1 MGQHKINDNGH
12 FRWFDTDEDYYAYIR
27 VRRQFDSAEEYDN
40 ARADFKSDTELLSYL
55 ERKGDD
61 GYQHWLIINRKT
73 RYDSEETYQEYLM
86 RSNDEIYQS
95 WILLHHELSYPD
107 DYDKWY
113 KEYLDEKAKYGSDE
127 NFKDYLKKE
136 IEQRD
141 ERERVEYDQH
151 VEQRKQK
158 AKILINAGFGIL
170 AAIILIFGIK
180 WHWSIV
186 IILILMVIL
195 LVGCILVTKK
205 VLDNIY

>member
-1 MGQHKINDNGH
+1 MGQHKINDDGH
-12 FRWFDTDEDYYAYIR
+12 FRWFDTDEDFYAYKR
-27 VRRQFDSAEEYDN
+27 VRKQFDSAEEYDN
-40 ARADFKSDTELLSYL
+40 ARADFKSDTELFSYL
-55 ERKGDD
+55 ERKGDE
-61 GYQHWLIINRKT
+61 GYQQWLGYKD
-73 RYDSEETYQEYLM
+73 DSEETYQEYLM

-95 WILLHHELSYPD
+95 WKSLRHQFSHIED
-107 DYDKWY
+107 CDNWY
-113 KEYLDEKAKYGSDE
+113 KEYLDEKAKYESDE
-127 NFKDYLKKE
+127 IFKDYLKKE

-141 ERERVEYDQH
+141 EREIEEYNQH
-151 VEQRKQK
+151 LEQRREN
-158 AKILINAGFGIL
+158 AKRLIVAGFGIL

>member
-151 VEQRKQK
+151 IEQR
-158 AKILINAGFGIL
+158 
-170 AAIILIFGIK
+170 
-180 WHWSIV
+180 
-186 IILILMVIL
+186 IL
-195 LVGCILVTKK
+195 LSQLRVAACALAVFRYLYFVWDRAFCK
-205 VLDNIY
+205 VLAVRIDYYEVNPVH